1 MNKRK
6 YLIQMNW
13 WKYSNF
19 LWILILIGI
28 PGNSQNWQELQ
39 VKFPGYNEYIL
50 EESQSYSISVVKDK
64 LQVTSDNYYE
74 SVILSDL
81 GIHNNQESFVYSQLV
96 PVKSFEAYSIVPNN
110 GKERKIPITTAVD
123 AALDQRNIFHS
134 DVKEKKLTFA
144 GLQVG
149 ARKVY
154 KYQNEFVD
162 PYLLHRFIFN
172 NYYPAKEY
180 KLEIQSDKNIDIG
193 YRVFNDPKNSIS
205 FSKTERRGKWIYTW
219 TLKQSDPFRYEDSSP
234 GYLYSVPHIIFFIEN
249 YTVKN
254 EKIPVL
260 GTVDLLYKY
269 YKNFTQNLNTTEDEG
284 LKKTTVK
291 LVEGLNSPDE
301 KIKAIYYWV
310 QNNIKYVAFE
320 EAYEGFI
327 PREAKLVYERK
338 FGDCKDMASII
349 TEMAKYAQ
357 VPGVNLSW
365 IGSRNIPYTY
375 HEVPTPAVDD
385 HMIATYEKPDGSIY
399 FLDATDS
406 FSKFGLPSYFIQG
419 KESMIQNGENY
430 KLIKVPV
437 VAGEENLNHY
447 QIKLQLHENLLKGNS
462 KTEING
468 LSRSQILSI
477 LGDAKGKQRYDL
489 LKSLVEL
496 GNNKFRL
503 TDYTESNISDKDLP
517 YELQFDFEIDSYLIQ
532 AGNETYL
539 NLFLDKPFQN
549 STIPNDRRSKYD
561 FDYLTKNQYSVSL
574 EIPEGMKVSYYPKD
588 SSASND
594 LLNYQIKYR
603 LVENQIHLDF
613 TIETHKLLLKK
624 EDFDLWNQTLNELK
638 SHYNE
643 TIIITKI

>member
-1 MNKRK
+1 
-6 YLIQMNW
+6 MNW
-13 WKYSNF
+13 WKYYNSLF
-19 LWILILIGI
+19 LLTFTAVIATA
-28 PGNSQNWQELQ
+28 QTWQELRQ
-39 VKFPGYNEYIL
+39 KHPGYNEYIL

-64 LQVTSDNYYE
+64 LHVTSDNYYE

-81 GIHNNQESFVYSQLV
+81 GIHNNQESFVYSQLI
-96 PVKSFEAYSIVPNN
+96 PVKSFEAYSVITNN
-110 GKERKIPITTAVD
+110 GKERKVPISRAVD
-123 AALDQRNIFHS
+123 AAVDQRNIFHS

-144 GLQVG
+144 GLHVG

-193 YRVFNDPKNSIS
+193 YRIFNDPNNSIS
-205 FSKTERRGKWIYTW
+205 FSKTERKGKWIYTW
-219 TLKQSDPFRYEDSSP
+219 TLSQTAPFRYEDFNP

-249 YTVKN
+249 YTLNN
-254 EKIPVL
+254 EKVPVL
-260 GTVDLLYKY
+260 GTVELLYEY
-269 YKNFTQNLNTTEDEG
+269 YKNFTENLNKTEDEN
-284 LKKTTVK
+284 LKRTT
-291 LVEGLNSPDE
+291 LGIIEGLNSNDE

-320 EAYEGFI
+320 EAYQGFI

-338 FGDCKDMASII
+338 FGDCKDMSSII
-349 TEMAKYAQ
+349 TEMAKYAEI
-357 VPGVNLSW
+357 PNVNLTW

-406 FSKFGLPSYFIQG
+406 FTKFGLPSYFIQG
-419 KESMIQNGENY
+419 KEAMIQNGNTY
-430 KLIKVPV
+430 KLVKVPV
-437 VAGEENLNHY
+437 VKAAENLS
-447 QIKLQLHENLLKGNS
+447 QHETEISLDGNLLKGKS
-462 KTEING
+462 KAQIHG
-468 LSRSQILSI
+468 LAKTQFLSE
-477 LGDAKGKQRYDL
+477 LGDAQNKTRQDL
-489 LKSLVEL
+489 LKTLLEL

-503 TDYTESNISDKDLP
+503 KNFTETHITEKDLP
-517 YELQFDFEIDSYLIQ
+517 YQVDFNFELDNYAIQ

-539 NLFLDKPFQN
+539 NLFLEKPFQN
-549 STIPNDRRSKYD
+549 VNIANDRQSDYD
-561 FDYLTKNQYSVSL
+561 FDYLIKNQYSVRFK
-574 EIPEGMKVSYYPKD
+574 IPEGVKISYYPKD
-588 SSASND
+588 FSASND
-594 LLNYQIKYR
+594 LLDYEIRYT
-603 LVENQIHLDF
+603 VEEDEILLDF
-613 TIETHKLLLKK
+613 RIETKKLLLKK
-624 EDFDLWNQTLNELK
+624 SDFDLWNQTLNELK

>member
-1 MNKRK
+1 
-6 YLIQMNW
+6 MNW
-13 WKYSNF
+13 WKYYNSLF
-19 LWILILIGI
+19 LLTFTAVIATA
-28 PGNSQNWQELQ
+28 QTWQELRQ
-39 VKFPGYNEYIL
+39 KHPGYNEYIL

-64 LQVTSDNYYE
+64 LHVTSDNYYE

-81 GIHNNQESFVYSQLV
+81 GIHNNQESFVYSQLI
-96 PVKSFEAYSIVPNN
+96 PVKSFEAYSVITNN
-110 GKERKIPITTAVD
+110 GKERKVPISRAVD
-123 AALDQRNIFHS
+123 AAVDQRNIFHS

-144 GLQVG
+144 GLHVG

-193 YRVFNDPKNSIS
+193 YRIFNDPNNSIS
-205 FSKTERRGKWIYTW
+205 FSKTERKGKWIYTW
-219 TLKQSDPFRYEDSSP
+219 TLSQTAPFRYEDFNP

-249 YTVKN
+249 YTLNN
-254 EKIPVL
+254 EKVPVL
-260 GTVDLLYKY
+260 GTVDLLYEY
-269 YKNFTQNLNTTEDEG
+269 YKNFTENLNKTEDEN
-284 LKKTTVK
+284 LKRTT
-291 LVEGLNSPDE
+291 LGIIEGLNSNDE

-320 EAYEGFI
+320 EAYQGFI

-338 FGDCKDMASII
+338 FGDCKDMSSII
-349 TEMAKYAQ
+349 TEMAKYAEI
-357 VPGVNLSW
+357 PNVNLTW

-406 FSKFGLPSYFIQG
+406 FTKFGLPSYFIQG
-419 KESMIQNGENY
+419 KEAMIQNGNTY
-430 KLIKVPV
+430 KLVKVPV
-437 VAGEENLNHY
+437 VKAAENLS
-447 QIKLQLHENLLKGNS
+447 QHETEISLDGNLLKGKS
-462 KTEING
+462 KAQIHG
-468 LSRSQILSI
+468 LAKTQFLSE
-477 LGDAKGKQRYDL
+477 LGDAQNKTRQDL
-489 LKSLVEL
+489 LKTLLEL

-503 TDYTESNISDKDLP
+503 KNFTETHITEKDLP
-517 YELQFDFEIDSYLIQ
+517 YQVDFNFELDNYAIQ

-539 NLFLDKPFQN
+539 NLFLEKPFQN
-549 STIPNDRRSKYD
+549 VNIANDRQSDYD
-561 FDYLTKNQYSVSL
+561 FDYLIKNQYSVRFK
-574 EIPEGMKVSYYPKD
+574 IPEGVKISYYPKD
-588 SSASND
+588 FSASND
-594 LLNYQIKYR
+594 LLDYEIRYT
-603 LVENQIHLDF
+603 VEEDEILLDF
-613 TIETHKLLLKK
+613 RIETKKLLLKK
-624 EDFDLWNQTLNELK
+624 SDFDLWNQTLNELK